1 MNERLQELLD
11 AVQRTAS
18 QVGGSAADAAY
29 GMGKRAGELLSVA
42 KLNIRIM
49 DLKGAVSTAL
59 REVGEMIYATHTG
72 TLTESEVLLADR
84 SAPGRRGVPLLR
96 GGRPERRR
104 ILPGMRPKAVRRKRK
119 MEYTFAQYQES
130 AQALRD
136 RLGAFRPRCLL
147 ILGSGLGSLGN
158 EVESPIA
165 VPYEDVPHMKRSTA
179 PDHAGRFVFGRL
191 AGQDVAVMQGRLHTY
206 EGWSFEDVSYPVRVL
221 RLLGAETLVVTNAAG
236 AVNTAFSA
244 GDIMLITDHIKLF
257 GVSPLCGPNLEEFGP
272 RFPDMSHVYTP
283 RLQDTAREAA
293 EELSIPLRQGVYMYF
308 PGPQYETPA
317 EVRAARVLGA
327 DAVGMSTVP
336 EAIVA
341 AHCGMDVLGFTL
353 CTNMGAGVL
362 DQPLSSDEVLAAAA
376 TAGPQ
381 FSALVKACLAR
392 L

>member
-1 MNERLQELLD
+1 M
-11 AVQRTAS
+11 T
-18 QVGGSAADAAY
+18 Y
-29 GMGKRAGELLSVA
+29 
-42 KLNIRIM
+42 
-49 DLKGAVSTAL
+49 T
-59 REVGEMIYATHTG
+59 
-72 TLTESEVLLADR
+72 
-84 SAPGRRGVPLLR
+84 
-96 GGRPERRR
+96 
-104 ILPGMRPKAVRRKRK
+104 
-119 MEYTFAQYQES
+119 MEQYEES
-130 AQALRD
+130 AQAIRA
-136 RLGAFRPRCLL
+136 RLKGFVPKVAMV
-147 ILGSGLGSLGN
+147 LGSGLGFLGDQ
-158 EVESPIA
+158 VENPIA
-165 VPYEDVPHMKRSTA
+165 IDYHHIPHFKASTA
-179 PDHAGRFVFGRL
+179 PGHKGRL
-191 AGQDVAVMQGRLHTY
+191 VCGMLDGQRVAVMQGRLHTY

-283 RLQDTAREAA
+283 RLQDNAREAA